1 MTPPDLAA
9 LRARC
14 AAPLPHPDPDEMR
27 RSAEA
32 VLGHAVDDYAGL
44 PGRPLGRSA
53 SREEL
58 ERRLS
63 RPPGEEG
70 RPFAEVLEDFRR
82 DVAPFAFRPHHPRFL
97 AFVPGALGAPDRGS
111 ATAETGEAAPAAAG
125 RGGAGRALLK
135 LTGRYA
141 LLALLAYVM
150 IARLRL
156 HPVGLIVGAS
166 SLVASASLEA
176 VRVLTRASR

>member
-1 MTPPDLAA
+1 MRELDPVIRRLQTGALVWCAVCAGAA
-9 LRARC
+9 LAGW
-14 AAPLPHPDPDEMR
+14 PD
-27 RSAEA
+27 
-32 VLGHAVDDYAGL
+32 
-44 PGRPLGRSA
+44 RPLIAASVVGGGVLTAVSFLAIRS
-53 SREEL
+53 SI
-58 ERRLS
+58 
-63 RPPGEEG
+63 
-70 RPFAEVLEDFRR
+70 D
-82 DVAPFAFRPHHPRFL
+82 AFV